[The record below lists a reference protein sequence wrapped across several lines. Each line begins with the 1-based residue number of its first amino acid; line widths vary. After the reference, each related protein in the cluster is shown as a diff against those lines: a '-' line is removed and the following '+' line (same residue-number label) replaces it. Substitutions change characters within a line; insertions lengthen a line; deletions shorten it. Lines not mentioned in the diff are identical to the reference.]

1 MECSK
6 SDSFWNE
13 FRRYRLLN
21 RNNKAISN
29 PFYRVLTVLLYI
41 CSPIVEDWVNAR
53 AVKLE
58 KCIDTTTP
66 HHITETDE
74 VLWNEFE
81 AVFKS
86 AWGNTAKTQS
96 VYDQLMKLTMK
107 DLDVDTYNATFNCL
121 AATAEWEPDVKGTIA
136 RYRAGLHE
144 NIHQQVVNREKLTYQ
159 NDTMEGSCKKEV
171 GRSRSS
177 KVLDSSAHAETN
189 HVTNMHTK
197 QTNTHPIPRPTTS
210 TSPWTLTLQ
219 IYLFLS

>member
-1 MECSK
+1 
-6 SDSFWNE
+6 
-13 FRRYRLLN
+13 LN

-29 PFYRVLTVLLYI
+29 PFYRVLTVLSYI
-41 CSPIVEDWVNAR
+41 CSPIIEDWVNAR

-66 HHITETDE
+66 HHVTETDE

-96 VYDQLMKLTMK
+96 MYDQLMKLTMK

-136 RYRAGLHE
+136 RYRAGLRE
-144 NIHQQVVNREKLTYQ
+144 NIHRQVVN
-159 NDTMEGSCKKEV
+159 CKNLPTKMTQWKEAARKEV
-171 GRSRSS
+171 GRV
-177 KVLDSSAHAETN
+177 KELQSAGL
-189 HVTNMHTK
+189 
-197 QTNTHPIPRPTTS
+197 IGPR
-210 TSPWTLTLQ
+210 
-219 IYLFLS
+219 